1 MIIVLKPSL
10 SKKQEAAV
18 LREIRKRGYRPHVMR
33 GVARVVIGAIGDEL
47 THASLESLVT
57 EFPNEVESVTPVQKR
72 YKLVS
77 REAHPTNSTVTI
89 ASRKSTDNTIVI
101 GGKKLVVMAGPCS
114 VESEQQLLTTA
125 EAVKAAGATVLRGG
139 AFKPRTSPYEFQ
151 GLGEKG
157 LKLLAK
163 ARRETGLAVIT
174 ELLSENHADLVAEYT
189 DIIQIGAR
197 NAQNFQLLIAAA
209 RTGKPVLLKRG
220 LSMKIEEWLLAGEYV
235 LANENPNLMF
245 CERGIR
251 TFETYTRNTLDL
263 STIPIIKKESH
274 CPIVIDPS
282 QGAGRADLVA
292 AMCKGAVAMGA
303 DALLIEVHPNP
314 AEAWS
319 DGAQQVSLDLFAK
332 LMRELRPFI
341 EATGRE

>member
-1 MIIVLKPSL
+1 MIVVLKPDIT
-10 SKKQEAAV
+10 KRDEQAV
-18 LREIRKRGYRPHVMR
+18 LREIKKLGYKPHVMR
-33 GVARVVIGAIGDEL
+33 GVERTVIGAIGDER
-47 THASLESLVT
+47 THSSLETLVAW
-57 EFPNEVESVTPVQKR
+57 PQVERVMPVQKR

-77 REAHPTNSTVTI
+77 REAHKGNSRVKI
-89 ASRKSTDNTIVI
+89 GKDVVI
-101 GGKKLVVMAGPCS
+101 GGPEVVVMAGPCS
-114 VESEQQLLTTA
+114 VESEKQLLTTA
-125 EAVKAAGATVLRGG
+125 VAVKAAGAKLLRGG

-163 ARRETGLAVIT
+163 ARKETGLAIIT
-174 ELLSENHADLVAEYT
+174 ELLSEDHAELVAEYT

-197 NAQNFQLLIAAA
+197 NSQNFQLLIAAA

-220 LSMKIEEWLLAGEYV
+220 LSMKIEEWLLAGEYI
-235 LANENPNLMF
+235 LANDNPNLLF

-263 STIPIIKKESH
+263 STIPIIKQESH

-282 QGAGRADLVA
+282 QGCGRADLVLNV
-292 AMCKGAVAMGA
+292 CKGAVAMGA

-319 DGAQQVSLDLFAK
+319 DGAQQVSLEIFAR
-332 LMRELRPFI
+332 LMRELRPFA
-341 EATGRE
+341 EAAGRTI

>member
-1 MIIVLKPSL
+1 MIVVLKPNIARKHESIVLK
-10 SKKQEAAV
+10 
-18 LREIRKRGYRPHVMR
+18 EIKRLGYKPHVMR
-33 GVARVVIGAIGDEL
+33 GVERTVIGCIGDER
-47 THASLESLVT
+47 THRSVETLLAL
-57 EFPNEVESVTPVQKR
+57 PHVESVTPIQKR

-77 REAHPTNSTVTI
+77 REAHTGNSTITLPNG
-89 ASRKSTDNTIVI
+89 AVI
-101 GGKKLVVMAGPCS
+101 GGEKFHVMAGPCS

-125 EAVKAAGATVLRGG
+125 HAVKQAGATVLRGG

-163 ARRETGLAVIT
+163 ARKETGLAVIT
-174 ELLSENHADLVAEYT
+174 ELLSEQHTELVAEYT

-197 NAQNFQLLIAAA
+197 NAQNFQLLISAA
-209 RTGKPVLLKRG
+209 RTGKPVMLKRG

-235 LANENPNLMF
+235 LSNENPNLMF

-282 QGAGRADLVA
+282 QGAGRSDLVF

-319 DGAQQVSLDLFAK
+319 DGAQQVTLEGFAK
-332 LMRELRPFI
+332 LMEELKPFI
-341 EATGRE
+341 AAAGRA

>member
-1 MIIVLKPSL
+1 MIVVLKPNI
-10 SKKQEAAV
+10 SKKEEAAV
-18 LREIRKRGYRPHVMR
+18 LKEIRRLGYKTHIMR
-33 GVARVVIGAIGDEL
+33 GVARTVVGAIGDERKNH
-47 THASLESLVT
+47 TLETLVV
-57 EFPNEVESVTPVQKR
+57 FPQVEKVMPVQKR
-72 YKLVS
+72 FKLVS
-77 REAHPTNSTVTI
+77 REAHPANSTVTVG
-89 ASRKSTDNTIVI
+89 RDVVI
-101 GGKKLVVMAGPCS
+101 GGKKLQVMAGPCS
-114 VESEQQLLTTA
+114 VESEKQLMVTA
-125 EAVKAAGATVLRGG
+125 HAVKKAGATILRGG

-163 ARRETGLAVIT
+163 ARKETGLAIIT
-174 ELLSENHADLVAEYT
+174 ELLSEQQAELVAEYA
-189 DIIQIGAR
+189 DILQIGAR

-209 RTGKPVLLKRG
+209 KTGRPVLLKRG
-220 LSMKIEEWLLAGEYV
+220 LSMKIEEWLLAGEYI
-235 LANENPNLMF
+235 LANENPNLLF

-274 CPIVIDPS
+274 APIVIDPS
-282 QGAGRADLVA
+282 QGAGRADLVM

-319 DGAQQVSLDLFAK
+319 DGAQQLTLDGFAK
-332 LMRELRPFI
+332 LMEELKPFI
-341 EATGRE
+341 AAAGRE

>member
-1 MIIVLKPSL
+1 MIIVLKPGI
-10 SKKQEAAV
+10 SKTQETTI
-18 LREIRKRGYRPHVMR
+18 LKEIRKRGYKPHVMR
-33 GVARVVIGAIGDEL
+33 GVARIVIGAIGDEL
-47 THASLESLVT
+47 THQSLETLGAV
-57 EFPNEVESVTPVQKR
+57 FPQIVESVMPVQKR
-72 YKLVS
+72 YKLIS
-77 REAHPTNSTVTI
+77 REAHPQNSSIRVREH
-89 ASRKSTDNTIVI
+89 SI
-101 GGKKLVVMAGPCS
+101 GGKRFHVMAGPCS
-114 VESEQQLLTTA
+114 VESETQLLTTA
-125 EAVKAAGATVLRGG
+125 AAVKAAGATMLRGG

-151 GLGEKG
+151 GLGLKG

-209 RTGKPVLLKRG
+209 KTGKPILLKRG

-235 LANENPNLMF
+235 LSNENPNLMF

-263 STIPIIKKESH
+263 SAIPIIKQESH
-274 CPIVIDPS
+274 CPVVIDPS
-282 QGAGRADLVA
+282 QGAGRADLVK

-303 DALLIEVHPNP
+303 DALLVEVHPNP

-319 DGAQQVSLDLFAK
+319 DGTQQLSLDVFAE
-332 LMRELRPFI
+332 LMQELRPFI
-341 EATGRE
+341 QAAGRE